1 PDKPVDLPN
10 KGGPVKPGTT
20 VETNGPGTAELK
32 PNGTITVTPEGA
44 KPGDE
49 IVVTVKDKDDKVID
63 EVTVKI
69 TEPSKTIADQTDPDW
84 KDKETTPGTPVEVP
98 NEGDKLPEGS
108 KVEVPEGA
116 DGWKVEVGSDGST
129 IVVTPPADAAPGAK
143 LDVPVKV
150 TYPDNSVDT
159 DDFTVTVKD
168 PNAGEKNP
176 DWDDTTTEPDKP

>member
-1 PDKPVDLPN
+1 MTYPDNSVDTDDFTVTVKDPNAGEKNPDWDDTTTEPDKPVDLPN

-69 TEPSKTIADQTDPDW
+69 T
-84 KDKETTPGTPVEVP
+84 
-98 NEGDKLPEGS
+98 
-108 KVEVPEGA
+108 
-116 DGWKVEVGSDGST
+116 
-129 IVVTPPADAAPGAK
+129 
-143 LDVPVKV
+143 
-150 TYPDNSVDT
+150 
-159 DDFTVTVKD
+159 
-168 PNAGEKNP
+168 
-176 DWDDTTTEPDKP
+176 